1 MYDPGRRS
9 FYLNFRYP
17 VPFLSTSILDILRI
31 PSSSVYGGV
40 GWICSMRCK
49 GFRYNSLSRP
59 CLWRFALALY
69 VASSAG
75 LPDNLRVWVPYY
87 QRAAHARGEPP
98 RLLDHWEGSRKLAEG
113 PLLCQQENKAIFL
126 LSSFLSQTSACGA
139 FIQNLYMP
147 GRELTF
153 LPYRAQRYVVVLRMV
168 FVQHGGILWRSISS
182 VVDVCLTRG
191 AEGICD
197 PRRRSTFVNIFAE
210 EMSMF
215 LSIRRS
221 VVYVDDMLPLVSSSE
236 CQTKHIVT

>member
-1 MYDPGRRS
+1 M
-9 FYLNFRYP
+9 
-17 VPFLSTSILDILRI
+17 
-31 PSSSVYGGV
+31 YGGV

-59 CLWRFALALY
+59 CLWRFTLALY
-69 VASSAG
+69 VASSAR

-168 FVQHGGILWRSISS
+168 FVQHGEYYGGIFRQSSMYVSHEELKVFAILVVGVHSSIF
-182 VVDVCLTRG
+182 L
-191 AEGICD
+191 
-197 PRRRSTFVNIFAE
+197 PRR
-210 EMSMF
+210 
-215 LSIRRS
+215 
-221 VVYVDDMLPLVSSSE
+221 
-236 CQTKHIVT
+236 